1 MAKSDAHNLRERM
14 NKHESAVLLFSKH
27 PDVAFTSNRAERHLR
42 MSKDKQK
49 VSGCFRTR
57 KYVQAHCRI

>member
-57 KYVQAHCRI
+57 K